1 MNNDCNESNQ
11 ESLSCVKIEPKS
23 AATHTVIWLHGL
35 GADGHDFAPIV
46 PELGLPADLA
56 VRFLFPHAPIM
67 PVTINQ
73 GYEMRAWYD
82 IFGQSI
88 AAKIDID
95 GIAKSVASI
104 HQLIDI
110 ERKAGIPS
118 HHILLAG
125 FSQGALISLAA
136 GLSYPHTLG
145 GIIALSGY
153 LPSNC
158 MKLANEQQNTPIFL
172 AHGTQDS
179 VVPYVLGEATRDLL
193 QQISHS
199 LEWHAYPMAHSV
211 CAEEILDIGKWMKA
225 ALK

>member
-1 MNNDCNESNQ
+1 MTSDCNESDQ
-11 ESLSCVKIEPKS
+11 ESLSCVKIDPKS
-23 AATHTVIWLHGL
+23 TATHVVIWLHGL

-46 PELGLPADLA
+46 PELGLSDLA

-82 IFGQSI
+82 ITGQSI
-88 AAKIDID
+88 AAKIDVD
-95 GIAKSVASI
+95 GITKSVASI
-104 HQLIDI
+104 HELIDI
-110 ERKAGIPS
+110 QRKAGIPS
-118 HHILLAG
+118 KHILLAG

-145 GIIALSGY
+145 GIIGLSGY
-153 LPSNC
+153 LPGNC
-158 MKLANEQQNTPIFL
+158 MKLANAQQNTPIFL

-193 QQISHS
+193 RQTSNP

-211 CAEEILDIGKWMKA
+211 CAEEILDIGKWMREV
-225 ALK
+225 LN